1 MTESKT
7 PKQTDSPKGK
17 SSDNPPESKYPKYY
31 GPGGFAE
38 NISVNAVAQLVN
50 PIFAIALG
58 VDPVLVGWAMAIP
71 RFVDAFTDPLMG
83 SISDNFKSRFGRRR
97 PFIAFGAFLSGLC
110 VAALWWTPET
120 ASKDFQFYWLVA
132 FLLIS
137 TIGTTSFAVP
147 YVALGMESAS
157 SKHERTVWMAW
168 RSFFH
173 KLSGVGVQWMYFL
186 VNLSIFASS
195 LWGARMVGAVVGLL
209 IVITGL
215 LPVLFIKEKA
225 HPAQTVDRVPLFK
238 SWGLTLRDRNFVVL
252 AIATVLIFASILLVD
267 TLGFF
272 LMVYHVF
279 GGDEAKMSFFKGIGG
294 TTFHVVGILCIPVM
308 AAFAKRVGK
317 RRAFEVC
324 TASIVVGGIIKL
336 FVYVPG
342 ADWLIIIPNL
352 FLAPGL
358 VAVIVLAP
366 SLMADVAAYDEEKN
380 GTSRQ
385 GMYAASL
392 TWVNKLALSLTL
404 VGSGYVLRA
413 AGWVNDA
420 GIDQVPG
427 TFETM
432 RWVFS
437 MGTIGLAVAA
447 SLTLRLYN
455 LEDSDLVDQS
465 RS

>member
-1 MTESKT
+1 MKSDDAHLQSESRLK
-7 PKQTDSPKGK
+7 
-17 SSDNPPESKYPKYY
+17 KYY

-71 RFVDAFTDPLMG
+71 RLVDAFTDPLMG
-83 SISDNFKSRFGRRR
+83 SISDNWKGRWGRRR
-97 PFIAFGAFLSGLC
+97 PFIAFGAIFSGLC
-110 VAALWWTPET
+110 VAGLWWTPEA
-120 ASKDFQFYWLVA
+120 ASKDFQFYWLVS

-137 TIGTTSFAVP
+137 TVGTTSFAVP

-157 SKHERTVWMAW
+157 SKNERTAWMAW

-173 KLSGVGVQWMYFL
+173 KLSGVGVQWMYWL
-186 VNLSIFASS
+186 VTLSLFAGT
-195 LWGARMVGAVVGLL
+195 LAGARVVGAVVGLV

-215 LPVLFIKEKA
+215 LPALFIKEVA
-225 HPAQTVDRVPLFK
+225 HPAQTVERVPLFK
-238 SWGLTLRDRNFVVL
+238 SWGLTLRDRNFLVL
-252 AIATVLIFASILLVD
+252 AVATVLIFSSILLVD

-272 LMVYHVF
+272 LMVYNVF
-279 GGDEAKMSFFKGIGG
+279 GGDEAKMGFFKGIGG
-294 TTFHVVGILCIPVM
+294 TTFHVVGIVCIPLM
-308 AAFAKRVGK
+308 AAFAKKIGK
-317 RRAFEVC
+317 RKAFEFC

-336 FVYVPG
+336 FVYVPN
-342 ADWLIIIPNL
+342 ADWWVIVPNF

-366 SLMADVAAYDEEKN
+366 SLMADVAAYDEQQH

-392 TWVNKLALSLTL
+392 AWVTKLALSLTA
-404 VGSGYVLRA
+404 VGSGYVLKA
-413 AGWVNDA
+413 AGWDHDA
-420 GIDQVPG
+420 GIEQAPG

-437 MGTIGLAVAA
+437 MGTIVLAIAA
-447 SLTLRLYN
+447 SLVLRFYN
-455 LEDSDLVDQS
+455 LDDREERQS
-465 RS
+465 

>member
-1 MTESKT
+1 MDTQQKEEARSESRLK
-7 PKQTDSPKGK
+7 
-17 SSDNPPESKYPKYY
+17 KYY

-71 RFVDAFTDPLMG
+71 RLIDAFTDPLMG
-83 SISDNFKSRFGRRR
+83 SISDNWQGRLGRRR
-97 PFIAFGAFLSGLC
+97 PFIIFGSIFSGLL
-110 VAALWWTPET
+110 VAALWWTPEA
-120 ASKDFQFYWLVA
+120 ASKDFQFYWLLS

-137 TIGTTSFAVP
+137 TVGTTTFAVP
-147 YVALGMESAS
+147 YVALGMETAS
-157 SKHERTVWMAW
+157 SKTERTSWMAW

-173 KLSGVGVQWMYFL
+173 KLSGVGVQWMYWL
-186 VNLSIFASS
+186 VNLSIFAST
-195 LWGARMVGAVVGLL
+195 LWGARVVGAVVGLV

-215 LPVLFIKEKA
+215 LPALFVKERSIPA
-225 HPAQTVDRVPLFK
+225 HTIERVPFLA
-238 SWGLTLRDRNFVVL
+238 SWGLTLRDRNFIVI
-252 AIATVLIFASILLVD
+252 AISTVLIFSSILLVD

-272 LMVYHVF
+272 LMVYNVF
-279 GGDEAKMSFFKGIGG
+279 GGDEQTMSFFKGIGG
-294 TTFHVVGILCIPVM
+294 TTFHVVGILCIPLM
-308 AAFAKRVGK
+308 AALAKKVGK
-317 RRAFEVC
+317 RTAFELC
-324 TASIVVGGIIKL
+324 TGSIVVGGIIKL

-342 ADWLIIIPNL
+342 ADWLIVIPNM

-366 SLMADVAAYDEEKN
+366 SLMADVAAYDEKKN

-392 TWVNKLALSLTL
+392 AWFTKLALSLTA

-413 AGWVNDA
+413 SGWDHDA
-420 GIDQVPG
+420 GIDQAPG
-427 TFETM
+427 TFDTM

-437 MGTIGLAVAA
+437 MGTIGLAIGATLV
-447 SLTLRLYN
+447 LRLYN
-455 LEDSDLVDQS
+455 LDTKEKLDQ
-465 RS
+465 

>member
-7 PKQTDSPKGK
+7 PEENEHAKGDLSDKLSK
-17 SSDNPPESKYPKYY
+17 SKSAKFY

-71 RFVDAFTDPLMG
+71 RLVDAFTDPLMG

-97 PFIAFGAFLSGLC
+97 PFIAFGALFSGLC
-110 VAALWWTPET
+110 VAAIWWTPET
-120 ASKDFQFYWLVA
+120 ASKDFQFYWLVS
-132 FLLIS
+132 FLLIA
-137 TIGTTSFAVP
+137 TLGTTSFAVP
-147 YVALGMESAS
+147 YIALGMESAS
-157 SKHERTVWMAW
+157 SKHDRTVWMAW

-186 VNLSIFASS
+186 VNISLFTST
-195 LWGARMVGAVVGLL
+195 LWGAKVVGAIVGLV

-215 LPVLFIKEKA
+215 LPVLFIKETE
-225 HPAQTVDRVPLFK
+225 HPAQTVERVPLLK
-238 SWGLTLRDRNFVVL
+238 SWGLTLRDRNFLIL
-252 AIATVLIFASILLVD
+252 AISTVLIFSSILLVD

-294 TTFHVVGILCIPVM
+294 TTFHVVGIICIPLI
-308 AAFAKRVGK
+308 AALAKKVGK
-317 RRAFEVC
+317 LRAFEYC
-324 TASIVVGGIIKL
+324 TVSIVTGGIIKL

-342 ADWLIIIPNL
+342 ADWLVIIPNF

-358 VAVIVLAP
+358 VAVIVLAA

-392 TWVNKLALSLTL
+392 NFIQKLALSLTAL
-404 VGSGYVLRA
+404 GSGYVLKA
-413 AGWVNDA
+413 SGWVHDS
-420 GIDQVPG
+420 GIHQAPG
-427 TFETM
+427 TFDTM

-437 MGTIGLAVAA
+437 IGTIVLAVSA
-447 SLTLRLYN
+447 SLVLRLYN
-455 LEDSDLVDQS
+455 LDDSDTADQS

>member
-1 MTESKT
+1 MKPVEENEALARSAEVEANESR
-7 PKQTDSPKGK
+7 
-17 SSDNPPESKYPKYY
+17 SKKFY

-71 RFVDAFTDPLMG
+71 RFIDAFTDPLMG
-83 SISDNFKSRFGRRR
+83 SISDNWKGRFGRRR
-97 PFIAFGAFLSGLC
+97 PFIAFGALFSGLC

-120 ASKDFQFYWLVA
+120 ATKDFQFYWLVS

-147 YVALGMESAS
+147 YVALGMETAS
-157 SKHERTVWMAW
+157 SKNQRTAWMAW

-186 VNLSIFASS
+186 VNLSLFAST
-195 LWGARMVGAVVGLL
+195 LWGARVVGAVVGLV
-209 IVITGL
+209 IAITGL
-215 LPVLFIKEKA
+215 LPALFIKEKD

-238 SWGLTLRDRNFVVL
+238 SWGLTLRDRNFLVL
-252 AIATVLIFASILLVD
+252 AVATVLIFSSILLVD

-272 LMVYHVF
+272 LMVYNVF
-279 GGDEAKMSFFKGIGG
+279 GGDEAIMSFFKGIGG
-294 TTFHVVGILCIPVM
+294 TTFHVTGILCIPLM
-308 AAFAKRVGK
+308 AAFAKKVGK
-317 RRAFEVC
+317 RRAFEFC
-324 TASIVVGGIIKL
+324 TGSIVIGGIIKL

-342 ADWLIIIPNL
+342 ADWLIIIPNF

-392 TWVNKLALSLTL
+392 AWVTKLALSLTA
-404 VGSGYVLRA
+404 VGSGYVLKA
-413 AGWVNDA
+413 SGWDHDA
-420 GIDQVPG
+420 GINQAPG

-437 MGTIGLAVAA
+437 MGTIALAISA
-447 SLTLRLYN
+447 SLVLRLYN
-455 LEDSDLVDQS
+455 LEEKEKAE
-465 RS
+465 

>member
-1 MTESKT
+1 MEKASR
-7 PKQTDSPKGK
+7 D
-17 SSDNPPESKYPKYY
+17 KYPKYY

-97 PFIAFGAFLSGLC
+97 PFMVFGCILSGLC
-110 VAALWWTPET
+110 VAAIWWAPET
-120 ASKDFQFYWLVA
+120 ASKDFQFYWLVS
-132 FLLIS
+132 FVLIS
-137 TIGTTSFAVP
+137 TVGTTSFAVP
-147 YVALGMESAS
+147 FVALGMEAAPT
-157 SKHERTVWMAW
+157 KHERTVWMAW

-173 KLSGVGVQWMYFL
+173 KLSGVGVQWLYFL
-186 VNLSIFASS
+186 VNFSIFASS
-195 LWGARMVGAVVGLL
+195 LWGARVVGAVVGLA
-209 IVITGL
+209 IAITGL
-215 LPVLFIKEKA
+215 LPALFVKEKA
-225 HPAQTVDRVPLFK
+225 HPAQTVDRVPLFR
-238 SWGLTLRDRNFVVL
+238 SWGLTLSDRNFLVL
-252 AIATVLIFASILLVD
+252 AVATVLIFASILLVD

-272 LMVYHVF
+272 LLVYNVF

-294 TTFHVVGILCIPVM
+294 TTFHVVGILCIPLM
-308 AAFAKRVGK
+308 AAFAKKVGK
-317 RRAFEVC
+317 LRAFEIC
-324 TASIVVGGIIKL
+324 TVSIVIGGIVKL
-336 FVYVPG
+336 FTYFPG
-342 ADWLIIIPNL
+342 ADWFVIIPNI

-366 SLMADVAAYDEEKN
+366 SLMADVAAYDEKKN

-413 AGWVNDA
+413 SGWVHEA
-420 GIDQVPG
+420 GIDQAPG

-437 MGTIGLAVAA
+437 MGTIVLAVAA
-447 SLTLRLYN
+447 SLMLRFYN
-455 LEDSDLVDQS
+455 LDDSDSADKS
-465 RS
+465 RF